1 MTRIV
6 VGNRDGALALSHA
19 RSIVAELAGEW
30 PDINIIQRT
39 VPAGADSG
47 TEALFS
53 ELADGRLGIAIV
65 SMERLPGRLPDGLK
79 LMSVTRRVEARSTL
93 LVKGGK
99 TLASLPA
106 GARVGVP
113 SPRDALFLEAVAGD
127 VESEL
132 LSGNLDESLRR
143 FAEDALDAV
152 LLPAATLLGL
162 DRRNLIEELIDQ
174 ELFPPASGQG
184 SIGLVVREDDDMAG
198 EIAYTLQ
205 HRPSYDRAR
214 AERAFVGALEEKAGD
229 RLRNRDGQA
238 AIGALAAVTPDGELT
253 LFGSVIATSGNVLQA
268 VTSGEAAEAVDLGR
282 ELADDFILQLE
293 NL

>member
-19 RSIVAELAGEW
+19 RSIVAELSNEW
-30 PDINIIQRT
+30 PDLNIIQKT
-39 VPAGADSG
+39 AAESSQDG
-47 TEALFS
+47 TAALFS
-53 ELADGRLGIAIV
+53 ALERNQLGIAIV
-65 SMERLPGRLPDGLK
+65 SMEHLPVSLPDGLK
-79 LMSVTRRVEARSTL
+79 LMSVSRRVEARSTL

-99 TLASLPA
+99 TLTELPA

-113 SPRDALFLEAVAGD
+113 TARDALFLEAVAAGAEG
-127 VESEL
+127 VI

-143 FAEDALDAV
+143 YAEGDLDAL

-184 SIGLVVREDDDMAG
+184 SVGLVVREDDDMAS

-205 HRPSYDRAR
+205 HRPSFDRVT
-214 AERAFVGALEEKAGD
+214 AERAFVRQLTESAAGS
-229 RLRNRDGQA
+229 LLTRDGQS
-238 AIGALAAVTPDGELT
+238 AIGALATVTSDGELT
-253 LFGSVIATSGNVLQA
+253 LFGSAIAASGNAIQA
-268 VTSGEAAEAVDLGR
+268 LTSGEAAEAADLGR
-282 ELADDFILQLE
+282 ELATDFSQQLSSF
-293 NL
+293 